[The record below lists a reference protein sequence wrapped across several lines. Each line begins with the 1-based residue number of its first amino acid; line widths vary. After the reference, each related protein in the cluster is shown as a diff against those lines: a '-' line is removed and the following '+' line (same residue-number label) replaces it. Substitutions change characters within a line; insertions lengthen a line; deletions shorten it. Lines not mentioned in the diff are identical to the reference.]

1 MPRRHFGRLRQLP
14 SNRWQA
20 RYADANG
27 ILRSAPNTFARRSDA
42 ERWLAAVEAD
52 MHRGAFIDP
61 RAGQITVGEWAE
73 RWFKAASGPLKI
85 KTRAGYASLIKTKI
99 IPRFGAVALATVKP
113 IMVGEWVSDLRRQ
126 GLSPSRVRQS
136 YRLLSQI
143 MSAAVENELIAV
155 SPCRGVRLPRMP
167 QTEPHT
173 LSEED
178 ADRII
183 AEIPAPHDLLVAL
196 LAYGGL
202 RIGEAFA
209 LRRQSIDL
217 DAGTVTISESLVE
230 IEGHLSFDTP
240 KSHQARTVTLPS
252 FVIERLR
259 LRLSEIGPAQ
269 GALLFPSTADRPQH
283 YNAWRTAYFDPAV
296 RAAGLTDVTPHDLR
310 ASHATWVAER
320 HGVMAAAARLGHAH
334 ASVTTRHYAR
344 AAPGQDRTVA
354 DALDRARAGRGRGPR
369 STPKP

>member
-1 MPRRHFGRLRQLP
+1 
-14 SNRWQA
+14 
-20 RYADANG
+20 
-27 ILRSAPNTFARRSDA
+27 
-42 ERWLAAVEAD
+42 
-52 MHRGAFIDP
+52 
-61 RAGQITVGEWAE
+61 
-73 RWFKAASGPLKI
+73 
-85 KTRAGYASLIKTKI
+85 
-99 IPRFGAVALATVKP
+99 
-113 IMVGEWVSDLRRQ
+113 
-126 GLSPSRVRQS
+126 
-136 YRLLSQI
+136 
-143 MSAAVENELIAV
+143 
-155 SPCRGVRLPRMP
+155 MP

-173 LSEED
+173 LSEEE

-183 AEIPAPHDLLVAL
+183 AEIVAPHDLLVAL

-259 LRLSEIGPAQ
+259 QRLREIDPSP
-269 GALLFPSTADRPQH
+269 GALLFPSTAARPQH
-283 YNAWRTAYFDPAV
+283 YNAWRSAYFDPAV
-296 RAAGLTDVTPHDLR
+296 KAAGLTDVTPHDLR

-354 DALDRARAGRGRGPR
+354 DDLDRVIRELLAVGEAEDAGDAFLEQVPAKLHSARGIDVFEDERAAGLHTFVDAREERVALRRRNPVQDVVKHDDVECAADAIVKSSDESDVRVFVR
-369 STPKP
+369 SERLP